1 MATIEEAVNALLLAT
16 STVTA
21 LVGSGSSARIFPL
34 VIPQNAARP
43 AIAYQK
49 ISSPKTMSHSGS
61 SNLARSRFQFTFQ
74 AATYTSAKALAAA
87 VRNAL
92 IGYRGTVSGVRIDGI
107 LIEDDNDGDIEIQS
121 NEVLPYVRLDAA
133 IWHSE

>member
-21 LVGSGSSARIFPL
+21 LVGSGSAARIFPL
-34 VIPQNAARP
+34 VIPQDAARP

-61 SNLARSRFQFTFQ
+61 SHLARSRFQFTVQ

-87 VRNAL
+87 VRDGL

-107 LIEDDNDGDIEIQS
+107 LFEDDNDGDIEIQS

>member
-21 LVGSGSSARIFPL
+21 LVGSGTAARIYPL
-34 VIPQNAARP
+34 VIPQDAARP

-49 ISSPKTMSHSGS
+49 ISSPKTMSHSGT
-61 SNLARSRFQFTFQ
+61 SNLARSRFQFTMQ

-87 VRNAL
+87 VRTAL

-107 LIEDDNDGDIEIQS
+107 LIEDDNDGDIEIQP